1 LPCRLVLSGGFTVT
15 DRQQRRLHDRA
26 HTLGF
31 TDLHGYLVARCQHD
45 ASLAQLA
52 GELDTTIDV
61 ARRLL
66 DQAGI
71 QRSSWKVRSARQ
83 RRRTTDQRLKE
94 RAAQLGFVSLHA
106 YLADRVARQAWPL
119 TKVADELGINRDTVR
134 DRLDRYG
141 LRRIGQT
148 AR

>member
-1 LPCRLVLSGGFTVT
+1 LLIKGGFTVI
-15 DRQQRRLHDRA
+15 DGQQRCLHDRA

-31 TDLHGYLVARCQHD
+31 PDLESYLAARCQDD
-45 ASLAQLA
+45 ASLARLA
-52 GELDTTIDV
+52 GELDTTSDV
-61 ARRLL
+61 VRRLL

-71 QRSSWKVRSARQ
+71 HRSSPKVRSARQ
-83 RRRTTDQRLKE
+83 RRRTTDQRLTE
-94 RAAQLGFVSLHA
+94 RAAQLGFASLHA
-106 YLADRVARQAWPL
+106 YLVDRVTRQAWPL
-119 TKVADELGINRDTVR
+119 TQVADELGVNRDTVR